1 MDRGLIG
8 SKEQPKA
15 EEPFVALAAAEGA
28 DNQKEMEKGFAR
40 SLSSRSP
47 HFFSAAVWANQ
58 NFGDVRSFVHTSHGP
73 THQGRST
80 SSKTSAI

>member
-15 EEPFVALAAAEGA
+15 EEPFTAFEAAEGA
-28 DNQKEMEKGFAR
+28 DKQKDMEEGFAR

-58 NFGDVRSFVHTSHGP
+58 NFGDLRSFVHRDP
-73 THQGRST
+73 TL
-80 SSKTSAI
+80 IV